1 MHCLN
6 PACPQPQDPGTAAIC
21 QHCGARLLL
30 GDRFRA
36 VKLLGQGGFGR
47 TFLVIDE
54 RKRPQSPPPPL
65 SPSPPTSPRYCVI
78 KQFFPLQRGDSRKAI
93 ELFRLEAERLRQLG
107 QHPQIPRLLGRL
119 ENEGGQYLVQEYI
132 PGKNLEALL
141 QDQKVFREAQVL
153 ELLESLLPVLAYIH
167 SQRVIHRDLKPENI
181 IQREGTGTLVLVDF
195 GASKYATQTALAKTG
210 TMIGSA
216 GYAAPEQVMGR
227 ADFASDLYSLG
238 VTCVH
243 LLTGV
248 HPFDLYSPM
257 QDAWVW
263 RQYLPEPVGDRLVR
277 VLNKLLQ
284 RPISSRYKT
293 AAAVLKDLGIAP
305 PKALTSTLQPPVTPS
320 PRHSVTPSLP
330 PPLSPSLHP
339 PLPTWHCTRTLAAH
353 VGPITTIAT
362 SPDGLWIA
370 SGSTDK
376 SVKLWSLE
384 TGDLLHTLGSGG
396 FFGNG
401 HGDRLSALAFTHDSI
416 ELLSASDDGTLKQW
430 DLATQTLMRTI
441 DGHDWLVSAIATSQR
456 MPIFASGG
464 GDGRINVWNLETG
477 EQTASLGKHRD
488 RISALLLS
496 PDGHTLISASYDKTI
511 RLWNLRTDALIATLR
526 AHTDRITSL
535 AITPDW
541 QSLVSAGA
549 DKTLRFWD
557 LNRMVQTRPVVAHKD
572 TITTLALSPSATLL
586 ASGSDDN
593 TIKLWPLTRHPE
605 IGLTVAHRPTALRG
619 AWAIAALAFSP
630 NGKALVS
637 GGADEVVRVWEEG
650 GMG

>member
-1 MHCLN
+1 
-6 PACPQPQDPGTAAIC
+6 
-21 QHCGARLLL
+21 
-30 GDRFRA
+30 
-36 VKLLGQGGFGR
+36 
-47 TFLVIDE
+47 
-54 RKRPQSPPPPL
+54 
-65 SPSPPTSPRYCVI
+65 
-78 KQFFPLQRGDSRKAI
+78 
-93 ELFRLEAERLRQLG
+93 
-107 QHPQIPRLLGRL
+107 
-119 ENEGGQYLVQEYI
+119 VQEYI
-132 PGKNLEALL
+132 PGKNLEVLL
-141 QDQKVFREAQVL
+141 HEQRVFHEGQIL
-153 ELLESLLPVLAYIH
+153 DLLKSLLPVLAFIH

-181 IQREGTGTLVLVDF
+181 IQRQGDGALVLVDF

-227 ADFASDLYSLG
+227 AEFASDLYSLG
-238 VTCVH
+238 VICIH

-263 RQYLPEPVGDRLVR
+263 RQYLPEPVSDRLTR

-293 AAAVLKDLGIAP
+293 AAAVLKDLGLP
-305 PKALTSTLQPPVTPS
+305 LPKLPQASPTLSNTPS
-320 PRHSVTPSLP
+320 PRHSLSLSPSLQHPLSPSPPPSLP
-330 PPLSPSLHP
+330 P
-339 PLPTWHCTRTLAAH
+339 WHTTRTLTAH
-353 VGPITTIAT
+353 TGPITTLAT

-376 SVKLWSLE
+376 TIRLWSLE
-384 TGDLLHTLGSGG
+384 TGDLLHTLGNGG
-396 FFGNG
+396 FFSNG

-416 ELLSASDDGTLKQW
+416 ELLSASDDGTIKQW
-430 DLATQTLMRTI
+430 DMATQKLMRTI
-441 DGHDWLVSAIATSQR
+441 DGHDWLVSAIAVSQHA
-456 MPIFASGG
+456 PIFATGG
-464 GDGRINVWNLETG
+464 GDGRINLWNLETG
-477 EQTASLGKHRD
+477 EQVASLGKHRD
-488 RISALLLS
+488 RVSALLLS

-511 RLWNLRTDALIATLR
+511 RLWNLRTNGLIGTLR

-541 QSLVSAGA
+541 QSLISAGA

-557 LNRMVQTRPVVAHKD
+557 LNRMAQTRPIVAHKD
-572 TITTLALSPSATLL
+572 TITTLALNPAGTLL

-593 TIKLWPLTRHPE
+593 TLKLWPLTRHPE
-605 IGLTVAHRPTALRG
+605 IGLTAAHRPTALRG

-630 NGKALVS
+630 NGKILVS

-650 GMG
+650 IGSDGVMG